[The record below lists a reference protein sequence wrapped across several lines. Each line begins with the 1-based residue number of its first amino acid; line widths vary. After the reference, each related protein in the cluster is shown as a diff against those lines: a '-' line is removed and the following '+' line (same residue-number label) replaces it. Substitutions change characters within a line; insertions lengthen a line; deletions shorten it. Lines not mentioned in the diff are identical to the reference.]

1 MRLGEGGGDR
11 PRRSRCMLESLDF
24 VSNVGPYTA
33 VILLTVE
40 TRFLDD
46 IFGDSGGIRNER

>member
-1 MRLGEGGGDR
+1 MRCGWAREAAIGRED
-11 PRRSRCMLESLDF
+11 LDACWKAWILL
-24 VSNVGPYTA
+24 VNVGPYTA

-46 IFGDSGGIRNER
+46 IFGDSGGIKE